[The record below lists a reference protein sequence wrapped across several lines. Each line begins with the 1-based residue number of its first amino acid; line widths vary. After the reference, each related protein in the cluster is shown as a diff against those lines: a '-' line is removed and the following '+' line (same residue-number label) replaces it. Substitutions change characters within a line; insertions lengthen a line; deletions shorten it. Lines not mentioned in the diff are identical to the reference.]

1 MDLSIYDNKG
11 YIGLANLGNTCFMN
25 SCLQILNHT
34 YELNHILSLSKSNS
48 NIDTIIKKEWN
59 ELQNQLWGSAN
70 VVIPKRFLQNIHKVA
85 IRKKQPLFTGYAQND
100 MSEFLLFFIECLH
113 NSCSQKIEMKINGK
127 PENKLD
133 KKAIACYNMLQAVYK
148 KEYSKIHE
156 LFYGIY
162 NSEIIAIDNKKVYS
176 TNYELFFILDL
187 PMSKSSLIDC
197 FDEFTKQEFIEGDN
211 AWFHEKT
218 KTYIDVYKKMSF
230 WSLPNV
236 LVITIKRFSPCGR
249 CKRNDLITYPLCD
262 LDLSAY
268 ITGYNPQKYIYD
280 LFGVCN
286 HYGSTDGGHYTAFV
300 LNSKKE
306 WLHFNDTNCEIVSEN
321 NVVVQSAYCL
331 FYRIKTL

>member
-1 MDLSIYDNKG
+1 MDLSIYHDKG

-34 YELNHILSLSKSNS
+34 YELNYILSLSK
-48 NIDTIIKKEWN
+48 DMTDCIIKKEWI
-59 ELQNQLWGSAN
+59 ELQDQLWGNNN
-70 VVIPKRFLQNIHKVA
+70 VAIPMKFLQAIHKMA
-85 IRKKQPLFTGYAQND
+85 IIKNQPLFTGYAQND
-100 MSEFLLFFIECLH
+100 MSEFLLFFMECLH
-113 NSCSQKIEMKINGK
+113 NSCARKIDMKITGN
-127 PENKLD
+127 PENELD
-133 KKAIACYNMLQAVYK
+133 KKAVLCYNMLQTVYK
-148 KEYSKIHE
+148 KEYSEIHE
-156 LFYGIY
+156 LFHGIY
-162 NSEIIAIDNKKVYS
+162 NSEIISMDQKKIHS

-187 PMSKSSLIDC
+187 PISKSLLIDC
-197 FDEFTKQEFIEGDN
+197 FDDFSNLEFIGGDN
-211 AWFHEKT
+211 AWYNEKN

-236 LVITIKRFSPCGR
+236 LVITLKRFSPCGR
-249 CKRNDLITYPLCD
+249 YKRNDLITYPLCD

-286 HYGSTDGGHYTAFV
+286 HYGSTEGGHYTAFV

-306 WLHFNDTNCEIVSEN
+306 WLHFNDGNCEIVSD
-321 NVVVQSAYCL
+321 NVVVSSAYCL